1 MYLMCRHDMIQLALM
16 FPWNGIVISWDEC
29 VSRNIC
35 VCEHRSVCIKSFPVI
50 MLYLSEFFIRMISM
64 RIIFPTRI
72 VILLIPLILVFHVRI
87 RTDLSDIVNRI
98 GGASFEER
106 KKMWY
111 FLRMLYLC
119 YTEYGK
125 ADR

>member
-1 MYLMCRHDMIQLALM
+1 MYLMCQHDMIQLALM

-50 MLYLSEFFIRMISM
+50 MLYLAEFFIRMISM
-64 RIIFPTRI
+64 RIIFPTQI
-72 VILLIPLILVFHVRI
+72 VILLIPLILVFHARV

-98 GGASFEER
+98 HLPKDFS
-106 KKMWY
+106 
-111 FLRMLYLC
+111 
-119 YTEYGK
+119 
-125 ADR
+125 